1 MSLQTP
7 KLFNPD
13 EGEHY
18 AFLNTRSTIRVSGAD
33 SGGVLTVIE
42 LLAPRGFGPP
52 LHSHQVEDELFHVTE
67 GALWVSCG
75 GQEQVLEV
83 GGTAWLPKG
92 LPHTFQA
99 VGPQTTRVLQITT
112 PAQFEDFTRALGA
125 PMSHAGLPDPV
136 QIDPGEVARVCA
148 EFRIDVLGP
157 PPAPLDDAVGGSMG
171 GPSASQ

>member
-7 KLFNPD
+7 KLFGPD
-13 EGEHY
+13 DGDHY
-18 AFLNTRSTIRVSGAD
+18 AFLNTRNTVRVTGAD

-52 LHSHQVEDELFHVTE
+52 LHRHDVEDELFHVTE

-92 LPHTFQA
+92 LPHCFQA
-99 VGPQTTRVLQITT
+99 VGEDLTRILQVTT
-112 PAQFEDFTRALGA
+112 PAQFEDFTEALGA
-125 PMSHAGLPDPV
+125 PMPHAGLPEPV
-136 QIDPGEVARVCA
+136 EIDPEEVARVCA
-148 EFRIDVLGP
+148 DFQIEVLGP
-157 PPAPLDDAVGGSMG
+157 PPPPLD
-171 GPSASQ
+171 